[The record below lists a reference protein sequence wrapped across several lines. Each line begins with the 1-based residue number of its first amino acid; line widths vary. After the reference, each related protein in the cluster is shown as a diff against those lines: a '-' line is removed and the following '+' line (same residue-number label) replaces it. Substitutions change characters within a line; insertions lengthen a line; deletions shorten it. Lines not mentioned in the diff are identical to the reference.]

1 MRIRNISLSI
11 GGVEVKCRA
20 RSCNLDPIENV
31 TLCTDDLDYELTAE
45 LEITYGAAGT
55 YNQLSALNGQLVEF
69 IVSPLDGVAADTN
82 PVATFDAY
90 MPAIP
95 IMRGTPGE
103 VGTFELT
110 VQSEGGVAVDL
121 GGS

>member
-11 GGVEVKCRA
+11 GGDEYKCRA
-20 RSCNLDPIENV
+20 RSVELRPIEGV

-45 LEITYGAAGT
+45 LELTYGATGT
-55 YNQLSALNGQLVEF
+55 YNQLSALAGTLVEF
-69 IVSPLDGVAADTN
+69 IVSPLDGVAAATN

-95 IMRGTPGE
+95 IMVAAPNE
-103 VGTFELT
+103 VGTFELV
-110 VQSEGGVAVDL
+110 VQSEGGAAVNL
-121 GGS
+121 GA